1 VRRIR
6 SGKIEVFLPL
16 FALLLAAL
24 GIVNAYSSTFY
35 YSPHGLPVYVKQSI
49 WVIVGF
55 LIMLSVSWMQ
65 ENHLEEFSYP
75 LYGILVLFLIG
86 VLVFGRVIGGARRWI
101 VIGPLNFQPSEFGK
115 VFFILAM
122 SKYFSDRFVIQGV
135 DLKELIFPA
144 LLTSIPFI
152 LVVSQPDLGTAGIYI
167 LLFLGISFVACLNVK
182 SISKLA
188 FTGVIAVPILWMV
201 MHDYQKKRILTFL
214 NPEKDP
220 FGAGYHIIQSKIAIG
235 SGGFW
240 GKGFL
245 RGTQGQ
251 LRFLPEQ
258 HTDFAFSVIAEE
270 WGFFLCLLVLI
281 LFFLL
286 VMRIFYIATQ
296 VQDRYSSFAI
306 SGIGIYFLLQVFIN
320 LAMVMGMFPVVGVP
334 LPFIS
339 YGGSSM
345 IANMLALGIVI
356 NLSKHRHIL

>member
-1 VRRIR
+1 VKRFR
-6 SGKIEVFLPL
+6 SGKIEVILPL
-16 FALLLAAL
+16 LAFLLALL

-35 YSPHGLPVYVKQSI
+35 YPSHGLTVYVKQAI
-49 WVIVGF
+49 WVIIGF
-55 LIMLSVSWMQ
+55 FILLSVSWMQ
-65 ENHLEEFSYP
+65 ESHLEEISYP
-75 LYGILVLFLIG
+75 LYGILIFSLLAVLI
-86 VLVFGRVIGGARRWI
+86 FGKVIGGARRWI
-101 VIGPLNFQPSEFGK
+101 VLGPLNFQPSEFGK
-115 VFFILAM
+115 VFFILAI

-135 DLKELIFPA
+135 DLKEMIFPA
-144 LLTSIPFI
+144 LLTTLPFF
-152 LVVSQPDLGTAGIYI
+152 LVASQPDLGTAGIYL
-167 LLFLGISFVACLNVK
+167 LLFLGIAFVACLNVG
-182 SISKLA
+182 SISRLA
-188 FTGVIAVPILWMV
+188 VTGVIAVPLLWMV

-220 FGAGYHIIQSKIAIG
+220 FGAGYHVIQSKIAIG

-270 WGFFLCLLVLI
+270 WGFFLCLLVLF

-296 VQDRYSSFAI
+296 VQDRYSSFVI